1 MSSQGSV
8 CGRNP
13 NTGRVVVRTEGGY
26 TVMDIERG
34 IVGPRDVLAGRITGP
49 GRAILINTS
58 RESTEVT
65 VRIEVIDAALD
76 VARALLH
83 EDEVDSDLARG
94 CAEGSGTA

>member
-1 MSSQGSV
+1 
-8 CGRNP
+8 
-13 NTGRVVVRTEGGY
+13 
-26 TVMDIERG
+26 
-34 IVGPRDVLAGRITGP
+34 
-49 GRAILINTS
+49 
-58 RESTEVT
+58 VT